1 MRETICVSGTKIHV
15 EQLAAA
21 LQKRQME
28 GIAVSAPRATKGT
41 LFGRAPLGQF
51 GLFEIL
57 ISVAS
62 SMVSSAAYDGI
73 KRIIAGFSKDGRV
86 EVVTTAPKSEPKP
99 NFARA
104 KGKFAKSQAP
114 KMKTEE
120 MIQPVSLLL
129 RRALGTAV
137 FDFAYDPYT
146 LVVKFP
152 KLGAQYRFERFL
164 STAQLSCTKTR
175 IGYSIM
181 EPRLARFFHSYTFR
195 RL

>member
-99 NFARA
+99 KPNFARRSA

-114 KMKTEE
+114 K
-120 MIQPVSLLL
+120 
-129 RRALGTAV
+129 RR
-137 FDFAYDPYT
+137 
-146 LVVKFP
+146 P
-152 KLGAQYRFERFL
+152 K
-164 STAQLSCTKTR
+164 K
-175 IGYSIM
+175 
-181 EPRLARFFHSYTFR
+181 
-195 RL
+195 